1 MKTNLI
7 KQMKDLYTENNKT
20 LMKEIEQGTNKDSLH
35 SLIGRITIVQKS
47 KLLKLIYTFSVI
59 LIKISL
65 AFFTEVEF

>member
-1 MKTNLI
+1 MR
-7 KQMKDLYTENNKT
+7 DLDTENSKT
-20 LMKEIEQGTNKDSLH
+20 LMKETEQDTNKDSPH

-59 LIKISL
+59 PNKISL

>member
-1 MKTNLI
+1 MKISPICYL
-7 KQMKDLYTENNKT
+7 DTENSKT
-20 LMKEIEQGTNKDSLH
+20 LMKETEQDTNKDSLH

-59 LIKISL
+59 PNKISL

>member
-1 MKTNLI
+1 MR
-7 KQMKDLYTENNKT
+7 DLYTENSKT
-20 LMKEIEQGTNKDSLH
+20 LMKETEQDTNKDSLH

-59 LIKISL
+59 PNKISL

>member
-1 MKTNLI
+1 MR
-7 KQMKDLYTENNKT
+7 DLYTENSKT
-20 LMKEIEQGTNKDSLH
+20 LMKETEQDTNKDRLH

-59 LIKISL
+59 PNKISL